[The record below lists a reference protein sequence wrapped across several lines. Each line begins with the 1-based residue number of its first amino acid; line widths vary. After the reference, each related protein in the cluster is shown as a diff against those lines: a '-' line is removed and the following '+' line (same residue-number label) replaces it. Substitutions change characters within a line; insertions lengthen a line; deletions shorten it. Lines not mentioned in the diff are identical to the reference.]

1 MLGFFF
7 SSLTLPQSNIIRKR
21 HSKMVMPNHF
31 VANPLLTERK
41 KKSDLCRHAPP
52 VLEIRWRQMLDNLRS
67 IYFCSINYL
76 FTSFSRNGH

>member
-41 KKSDLCRHAPP
+41 KNQICVDMLLQFWRSDGGKC
-52 VLEIRWRQMLDNLRS
+52 
-67 IYFCSINYL
+67 
-76 FTSFSRNGH
+76 